1 MTDKIIKL
9 NTARNCLRYILRA
22 YDIKEIFVP
31 YYICPTVK
39 SAIRKENVK
48 INFYHIDK
56 NLMPCFD
63 FAKNDFILYP
73 NYFGICFKNVQLLAQ
88 KYKNLIVDN
97 AHSFYSTPS
106 GLVSFNSLRKFFQPK
121 YGIKDGAYLYCGKNL
136 EQSFLQ
142 ANEYEIENYNFENVV
157 KNENRLDEEDI
168 LLMSKTS
175 ENIISSIDFEE
186 EKSIRLKKFEHFHKK
201 YKSINKL
208 DINLE
213 NDEIPFVYP
222 LLTDDENI
230 GYELEKQGL
239 MIFRYWNGIPKGFA
253 EYDFYKNLVPVPIY

>member
-22 YDIKEIFVP
+22 YDIKEIFLP

-39 SAIRKENVK
+39 SAIRKENLK

-63 FAKNDFILYP
+63 FTENDFILYP
-73 NYFGICFKNVQLLAQ
+73 NYFGICFKNVQRLAQ

-97 AHSFYSTPS
+97 AHSYYSVPS
-106 GLVSFNSLRKFFQPK
+106 GLASFYSLRKFFQPK
-121 YGIKDGAYLYCGKNL
+121 YGIKDGAYLYCEKKL

-142 ANEYEIENYNFENVV
+142 ANEYKIENYNFENVV

-186 EKSIRLKKFEHFHKK
+186 EKSIRLKN
-201 YKSINKL
+201 I
-208 DINLE
+208 
-213 NDEIPFVYP
+213 EIILNF
-222 LLTDDENI
+222 I
-230 GYELEKQGL
+230 K
-239 MIFRYWNGIPKGFA
+239 
-253 EYDFYKNLVPVPIY
+253 